1 MHAPS
6 PSSPQDLVTS
16 SSPATRSSPVQR
28 REIFG
33 WAMFDFANSSYTT
46 VVISFVYSAF
56 FVGWIVPHDA
66 AMRDSWWSLAI
77 VASMVV
83 TLLVSPLAG
92 AICDFSGRK
101 KRWLFGTTVACS
113 LSTAALALTGPGDI
127 ALAIVLVIV
136 SNSAFMLSETF
147 CGSFLPDLA
156 DEDDMATVS
165 GIGWGIGYFG
175 GLASMIL
182 VAVVIVGAKPEEAA
196 LAAMVD
202 APGLFSGVAA
212 LPATLGAEIAG
223 FVSRNQLG
231 MIVVGAFFFVSAL
244 PTFLLVRDRGRPA
257 PGFERASFGKLFAAG
272 MGEMRRAAQTA
283 RDNPALFRFLV
294 AFTVYMA
301 GLSAI
306 VKFVGIYANEEVRLS
321 AALLTVLFL
330 VLQVSAAIGALGF
343 GLLEKRI
350 GPKATVLLTLAWW
363 VVGGLGILALQPVSA
378 VLGMDPQHVFL
389 VIGVIA
395 GSGLGAT
402 QSSSRAVVGLL
413 SPPDRTAQMFGFW
426 GLFSRVAGILG
437 MSYGFASDALGS
449 RQLAIVVIIAFFVVG
464 AWLLSAID
472 LDGAVEEQAARRR
485 ALTAG

>member
-1 MHAPS
+1 
-6 PSSPQDLVTS
+6 
-16 SSPATRSSPVQR
+16 
-28 REIFG
+28 
-33 WAMFDFANSSYTT
+33 MFDFANSSYTT

-77 VASMVV
+77 VASMIV

-92 AICDFSGRK
+92 AICDYSGRK
-101 KRWLFGTTVACS
+101 KRWLFGTTVVCA

-127 ALAIVLVIV
+127 ALAVALVIV

-156 DEDDMATVS
+156 DEDSMATVS

-182 VAVVIVGAKPEEAA
+182 VAVMIVGAKPEEAA
-196 LAAMVD
+196 LAAMID
-202 APGLFSGVAA
+202 SPGLFAGVAA
-212 LPATLGAEIAG
+212 LPSTLVAEIDG
-223 FVSRNQLG
+223 FVGRNQLG
-231 MIVVGAFFFVSAL
+231 MIVVGAFFFVAAI
-244 PTFLLVRDRGRPA
+244 PTFVLVRERGRPA
-257 PGFERASFGKLFAAG
+257 PGFERASFGTLFRAG
-272 MGEMRRAAQTA
+272 MDEMRRSAETA
-283 RDNPALFRFLV
+283 REHPALFRFLI

-306 VKFVGIYANEEVRLS
+306 VKFVGIYASEEVRLS
-321 AALLTVLFL
+321 GGLMILLFL

-343 GLLEKRI
+343 GLLERRI
-350 GPKATVLLTLAWW
+350 GPKRTVLLTLAWW
-363 VVGGLGILALQPVSA
+363 VVGGLGILSLRPLSSL
-378 VLGMDPQHVFL
+378 LGLDPQHVFL

-402 QSSSRAVVGLL
+402 QSSSRAVVGML
-413 SPPDRTAQMFGFW
+413 SPPDRTSQMFGFW

-449 RQLAIVVIIAFFVVG
+449 RQLAIVVILAFFIVG
-464 AWLLSAID
+464 GWLLSAID

-485 ALTAG
+485 ALNDR